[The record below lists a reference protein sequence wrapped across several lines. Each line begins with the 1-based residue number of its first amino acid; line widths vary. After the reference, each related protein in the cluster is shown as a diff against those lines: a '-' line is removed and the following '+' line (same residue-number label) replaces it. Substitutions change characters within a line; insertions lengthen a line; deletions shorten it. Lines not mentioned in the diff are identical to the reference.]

1 MSCSE
6 KRWQSLR
13 FTDLYKIW
21 QHVLD
26 LESLSFTGRL
36 QPADKF
42 LNYLN
47 CLTGFAG
54 ALSVAQSTVAKRT
67 FAIKSLQEQSRQNMS
82 EQWKECGRY
91 HLVSKVEA
99 HGSTLAYSIQ
109 CLSSQQERILKFCP
123 NVSKKQATEWAT
135 QLGLGVNERKHGST
149 EVAKRLLTIARSHG
163 FPCHVFSIKQ
173 EPRRSEIRWNQ
184 YSWTKWA
191 NLMVVPLC
199 LLQGCDMLRRTNY
212 QYLSIIVKPFPELA
226 TNWKDKWP
234 KANLFLSANKL
245 TRILYVDSLMAL
257 CRLYY

>member
-42 LNYLN
+42 LNWPALPGLVSGTIHSCKAHLRN
-47 CLTGFAG
+47 KVLAG
-54 ALSVAQSTVAKRT
+54 AVVRT
-67 FAIKSLQEQSRQNMS
+67 CQNS
-82 EQWKECGRY
+82 GKY
-91 HLVSKVEA
+91 HLVSLVSKVEA

-109 CLSSQQERILKFCP
+109 WLSSQQERILKFCP

-149 EVAKRLLTIARSHG
+149 EVGKRLLTIARSHG

-173 EPRRSEIRWNQ
+173 EPRRSEVVCPCLSYSSNLKMKSVQLNQ
-184 YSWTKWA
+184 MSKFDGCA
-191 NLMVVPLC
+191 IVPSAR
-199 LLQGCDMLRRTNY
+199 LRHVATLTINIY
-212 QYLSIIVKPFPELA
+212 QS
-226 TNWKDKWP
+226 
-234 KANLFLSANKL
+234 
-245 TRILYVDSLMAL
+245 
-257 CRLYY
+257 